1 MFFRFP
7 LRPQNHVSELCDTEY
22 TWEKIMNIFYS
33 LQIEGHLHLLFLRNI
48 ESIELYCKKSGNDEP
63 ELLYRVCIAPS
74 CVETV
79 QEKRQ
84 ELLRQIRTEADCSL
98 TYRLKLD
105 VWNKDTDSS
114 STFEYIVSQYCD
126 RTGSRDLPQHLPI
139 VGTALPLHD
148 NDISVTSGGHLFCFL
163 PLPLEEKS
171 PTGLNVHLNGYFG
184 VEQNRRHIK
193 WPTAEQ
199 KTITDSTLKWNMHL
213 LTDLLPKALCMLAQ
227 FAAQS
232 VMENT
237 LSVDQVSQV

>member
-1 MFFRFP
+1 
-7 LRPQNHVSELCDTEY
+7 
-22 TWEKIMNIFYS
+22 MNIFDS
-33 LQIEGHLHLLFLRNI
+33 LQIEGHLHLLFLRHV
-48 ESIELYCKKSGNDEP
+48 ESIELYNKKSGNDEP

-74 CVETV
+74 CLETV

-84 ELLRQIRTEADCSL
+84 ELLRQIKTETDCSL
-98 TYRLKLD
+98 IYRLKLD
-105 VWNKDTDSS
+105 IWNKDKESS
-114 STFEYIVSQYCD
+114 FEYIVCQYCE
-126 RTGSRDLPQHLPI
+126 RTASEDLPQHLPI
-139 VGTALPLHD
+139 VGAALPLQD

-199 KTITDSTLKWNMHL
+199 KKITDSTLKWNMHL

-227 FAAQS
+227 FSAQN
-232 VMENT
+232 VAKKT
-237 LSVDQVSQV
+237 LSVDQVSKV